1 MTTQE
6 LDTARAEA
14 FAGRLFSASVEALD
28 LLAVYVGERLG
39 LYKAMVSAGPVT
51 APELAA
57 RAGIHERYARE
68 WLEHQA
74 VTGIAEVDDPALTE
88 DQRRYTLPGAHAAA
102 LTDPESPFSMTP
114 LARALVSVT
123 QTLPEVLEAF
133 RSGGGV
139 PWSAYGPDGIEA
151 QGDFNRPW
159 LVGQFATEHLASI
172 PDVHARLQT
181 DPPAHVA
188 DVCCGVGWSSIA
200 IARAY
205 PKVTIDGFDLDEV
218 SIEMARTY
226 AADAGLADRVKFH
239 ARDAADPGADGQYDL
254 VVVVEAIHDL
264 ARPVEVLS
272 AIRRLV
278 APGGTVLVLDERTA
292 EEFTVP
298 GDDELERLF
307 YGVSFL
313 LCLPAGMADQPSAA
327 TGTVM
332 RPSTMRKY
340 ASEAG
345 FRDMQILDIEHPTL
359 RYYRLVP

>member
-39 LYKAMVSAGPVT
+39 LYKAMTSGGPVT
-51 APELAA
+51 ARELAA

-74 VTGIAEVDDPALTE
+74 VSGIVEVDDVSAAE
-88 DQRRYTLPGAHAAA
+88 DKRRYTLPGAHAAA
-102 LTDPESPFSMTP
+102 LVDLDSPFSMTP

-139 PWSAYGPDGIEA
+139 PWSAYGADGIEA

-218 SIEMARTY
+218 SIEIARTY

-239 ARDAADPGADGQYDL
+239 ARDAADTGADGQYDL

-264 ARPVEVLS
+264 ARPVEALS
-272 AIRRLV
+272 AIRGLL
-278 APGGTVLVLDERTA
+278 APGGTALVLDERVAEVFTA
-292 EEFTVP
+292 P
-298 GDDELERLF
+298 GDELERLF